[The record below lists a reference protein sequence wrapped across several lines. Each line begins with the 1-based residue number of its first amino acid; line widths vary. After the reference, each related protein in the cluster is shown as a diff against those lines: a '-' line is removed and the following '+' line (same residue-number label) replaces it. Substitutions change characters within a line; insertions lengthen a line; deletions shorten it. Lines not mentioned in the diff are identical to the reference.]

1 MYKDIFGK
9 TRQKV
14 GLHIHTSNSDGRATP
29 EESAEIYKAH
39 GYDAIAFTDHN
50 KYNDRNEFEGITG
63 IPIYNLSIYLYNYL
77 LYVFKS
83 DFLKIIHYTS
93 PINISIY

>member
-14 GLHIHTSNSDGRATP
+14 GLHIHTTNSDGRATP

-50 KYNDRNEFEGITG
+50 K
-63 IPIYNLSIYLYNYL
+63 
-77 LYVFKS
+77 
-83 DFLKIIHYTS
+83 
-93 PINISIY
+93 